1 MAGGDGV
8 CRRGPNPTEA
18 GFLAMMAKDCSPEAA
33 RFMWQ
38 QTLFYV
44 EPRLTPHPDDLLLDD
59 LCVDDD
65 GAQLRA
71 LAGFGAP

>member
-1 MAGGDGV
+1 
-8 CRRGPNPTEA
+8 
-18 GFLAMMAKDCSPEAA
+18 MMAKDCSPEAA

-38 QTLFYV
+38 QPLFYV
-44 EPRLTPHPDDLLLDD
+44 EPRLTPRPNDMLIDD
-59 LCVDDD
+59 LCIDDD